1 MTDLGTSPDL
11 VLAYDLGTGG
21 CKASLWTPAA
31 TMLAETVVPYP
42 TTHPA
47 PGRNEQRPADWWDA
61 VAASTRRLL
70 ERAPDARDRI
80 SGIALSGQS
89 LGAVQLDE
97 RSELVSPTTP
107 IWSDTRGRPD
117 AVFGGASGSA
127 RGNVSEAEWYRRT
140 GNGFGAALYPLTKA
154 AAFRADDP
162 DAWARTRHLVGSK
175 DWINL
180 RLTGELATDPSM
192 ASGSGA
198 YDLATGGYDDELLAA
213 AELPRDVFPRIV
225 PSSER
230 VGALTREAA
239 AALGLPSGIP
249 VFAGA
254 VDNAAMALGSRGTAE
269 GRIYA
274 ALGSSSWITVT
285 SARPVIDENAR
296 PYVFAH
302 AIPGMFVSALS
313 TFSSGTSLEWL
324 HATLAPGT
332 ATAAIIDL
340 AADSAPGARGVSF
353 VPTLAGGTPLEG
365 GSGAR
370 GGFTGLHLGAGP
382 ADLVRA
388 CLEGIAFSLDRSLA
402 LMRELSGSHEPL
414 LITGGGSR
422 SPLWNGIYADIL
434 RSPLQ
439 RSAVDQQAATLG
451 AATIA
456 LVGLG
461 IWDDYARADAAHA
474 RLDEIVPTAPGS
486 YARARERFDAAASAL
501 ASLTPTQENP
511 T

>member
-1 MTDLGTSPDL
+1 MTDLGAAPDL

-42 TTHPA
+42 TSHPA

-61 VAASTRRLL
+61 VAASTRQLL
-70 ERAPDARDRI
+70 ERSPGARERI
-80 SGIALSGQS
+80 AGIALSGQS
-89 LGAVQLDE
+89 LGAVQIDDDG
-97 RSELVSPTTP
+97 ELVAPTTP

-117 AVFGGASGSA
+117 AVFGDL
-127 RGNVSEAEWYRRT
+127 SEAEWYRRT

-154 AAFRADDP
+154 AAFRAEDP
-162 DAWARTRHLVGSK
+162 GSWARTRHLVGSK

-180 RLTGELATDPSM
+180 RLTGQLATDPSM

-198 YDLATGGYDDELLAA
+198 YDLATGDYDDELLAA
-213 AELPRDVFPRIV
+213 ADLHRDVLPRIA

-230 VGALTREAA
+230 VGSLTRAA
-239 AALGLPSGIP
+239 ATALDLPTGIP

-285 SARPVIDENAR
+285 SARPVIDEHAR

-332 ATAAIIDL
+332 DTAAFIDL
-340 AADSAPGARGVSF
+340 AAGSVPGARGVCF

-365 GSGAR
+365 GSGVR

-388 CLEGIAFSLDRSLA
+388 CLEGIAFSLDRSLT
-402 LMRELSGSHEPL
+402 LMRELSGSHEAL

-461 IWDDYARADAAHA
+461 IWDGYGRADAAHTG
-474 RLDEIVPTAPGS
+474 LDEIVPTSPES
-486 YARARERFDAAASAL
+486 YAGTRDRFDAAVSAL
-501 ASLTPTQENP
+501 ASLTPTQENLS
-511 T
+511 

>member
-1 MTDLGTSPDL
+1 
-11 VLAYDLGTGG
+11 V
-21 CKASLWTPAA
+21 
-31 TMLAETVVPYP
+31 
-42 TTHPA
+42 
-47 PGRNEQRPADWWDA
+47 
-61 VAASTRRLL
+61 
-70 ERAPDARDRI
+70 
-80 SGIALSGQS
+80 
-89 LGAVQLDE
+89 
-97 RSELVSPTTP
+97 TP
-107 IWSDTRGRPD
+107 IWSDTRGLPGG
-117 AVFGGASGSA
+117 VFG
-127 RGNVSEAEWYRRT
+127 RIPENEWYRRT

-162 DAWARTRHLVGSK
+162 GAWARTRHLVGSK

-180 RLTGELATDPSM
+180 RLTGELATDHSM

-198 YDLATGGYDDELLAA
+198 YDLAAGDYDDELLGA
-213 AELPRDVFPRIV
+213 AELERGVFPRIV

-230 VGALTREAA
+230 VGSITRAAA
-239 AALGLPSGIP
+239 AALDLPTGIP

-285 SARPVIDENAR
+285 SNRPVIDEHAR

-324 HATLAPGT
+324 RATLAPGT
-332 ATAAIIDL
+332 DTATFIDSAAG
-340 AADSAPGARGVSF
+340 SAPGARGVSF

-365 GSGAR
+365 GSDAR

-388 CLEGIAFSLDRSLA
+388 CLEGIAFSLDRSLT
-402 LMRELSGSHEPL
+402 LMRELSGSHEAL

-434 RSPLQ
+434 GAPLQ
-439 RSAVDQQAATLG
+439 RSTVDQQAATLG
-451 AATIA
+451 AAAIA

-461 IWDDYARADAAHA
+461 IWDDYGRADAAHTG
-474 RLDEIVPTAPGS
+474 LDEIVPTSPES
-486 YARARERFDAAASAL
+486 YADARDRFDAAVSAL

-511 T
+511 S

>member
-1 MTDLGTSPDL
+1 MADVDASPDL

-31 TMLAETVVPYP
+31 TVAAETAVPYP
-42 TTHPA
+42 TSHPA
-47 PGRNEQRPADWWDA
+47 PGRNEQRPDDWWDA
-61 VAASTRRLL
+61 VAASTRQLL
-70 ERAPDARDRI
+70 ERVPGARDRI
-80 SGIALSGQS
+80 AGIALSGQS
-89 LGAVQLDE
+89 LGAVQLDD
-97 RSELVSPTTP
+97 RAELVAPTTP
-107 IWSDTRGRPD
+107 IWSDTRGRPEGM
-117 AVFGGASGSA
+117 FA
-127 RGNVSEAEWYRRT
+127 RVPEVEWYRRT

-162 DAWARTRHLVGSK
+162 EAWARTRHLVGSK

-180 RLTGELATDPSM
+180 RLTGELATDHSM

-198 YDLATGGYDDELLAA
+198 YDLAAGDYDDELLAA
-213 AELPRDVFPRIV
+213 AELDRGVFPRIV
-225 PSSER
+225 PSSAR
-230 VGALTREAA
+230 VGSLIGAAA
-239 AALGLPSGIP
+239 AALGLPTGIP

-285 SARPVIDENAR
+285 SAAPVIDDHAR

-302 AIPGMFVSALS
+302 AIPGLYVSALS

-324 HATLAPGT
+324 RTTIAPGT
-332 ATAAIIDL
+332 DTAAFIEL
-340 AADSAPGARGVSF
+340 AAGSVPGARGISF

-365 GSGAR
+365 GSGVR

-388 CLEGIAFSLDRSLA
+388 CLEGIAFSLDRSLT
-402 LMRELSGSHEPL
+402 LMRELSGSREPL

-434 RSPLQ
+434 ASPLQ
-439 RSAVDQQAATLG
+439 RSTVDQQAATLG
-451 AATIA
+451 AAAIA

-461 IWDDYARADAAHA
+461 IWDDYDRADAAHA
-474 RLDEIVPTAPGS
+474 GLDEIPPAAPDS
-486 YARARERFDAAASAL
+486 YAAAGDRFDAAVSAL

-511 T
+511 S